1 VPAGHGRHL
10 IAIGGGN
17 KMTQTPR
24 LRFETIS
31 KSFPGVRALSDVSFE
46 IAPGEIHGL
55 LGENGAGKSTLL
67 RILSGVFRPTAG
79 AMFVD
84 GQAVSF
90 RKPMDA
96 RGAGIAMIHQ
106 ELQQVPH
113 LSVAQ
118 NMFLGHPLT
127 RAGGLL
133 VSRREQERRAAEAL
147 AMIDKGIDPA
157 APISALKV
165 AQRQIVEI
173 GRALLDRAKI
183 IAMDEPTSSLTPS
196 EFERLAQV
204 IANLSASGVSIIY
217 VSHKM
222 DEVFRIC
229 QRASVMRD
237 GNLVGMVDI
246 KATSQRDVIAM
257 MVGRELMQE
266 QHICHA
272 TTSVKLEAR
281 NLSSATKIRDVSF
294 QLHSGE
300 VLGIAGLV
308 GSGRTEL
315 LRLLAGV
322 DRASAGRIEIDGK
335 TVDLANPRAAIA
347 AGIGLVPEERK
358 REGIIPARSVTT
370 NMALASLG
378 SFSKGGIIQHGKLRS
393 AAQNYLRR
401 VNLRPFQLDRPIR
414 LFSGGNQQKAI
425 IARWLASRSQIL
437 LFDEPTR
444 GIDVGAKAE
453 IYHLIEALAADGH
466 SIVVVSSELPEVIR
480 LSDRVLVMR
489 DGQVAAE
496 LARAELSESAIV
508 AHAIPGATNI
518 PASAPAA

>member
-1 VPAGHGRHL
+1 
-10 IAIGGGN
+10 
-17 KMTQTPR
+17 MTPR
-24 LRFETIS
+24 LRFEAIS
-31 KSFPGVRALSDVSFE
+31 KSFPGVNALSDVSFDV
-46 IAPGEIHGL
+46 APGEIHGL

-67 RILSGVFRPTAG
+67 RILSGVFRPTSG
-79 AMFVD
+79 SMFVD
-84 GQAVSF
+84 GENVSF

-127 RAGGLL
+127 TVGGSF

-147 AMIDKGIDPA
+147 SMIEPGIDPA
-157 APISALKV
+157 APISSLKV

-173 GRALLDRAKI
+173 ARALLDRARI

-196 EFERLAQV
+196 EFERLAEV
-204 IANLSASGVSIIY
+204 ITKLSASGVTIIY

-237 GNLVGMVDI
+237 GKLVGAVDVR
-246 KATSQRDVIAM
+246 AASHQDVITM

-266 QHICHA
+266 QHVSHA
-272 TTSVKLEAR
+272 TATVKLEAR
-281 NLSSATKIRDVSF
+281 GLSSLTKIRDASF
-294 QLHSGE
+294 KLHRGE

-315 LRLLAGV
+315 LRLLAGA
-322 DRASAGRIEIDGK
+322 DRLTAGTIDIDGR
-335 TVDLANPRAAIA
+335 TVNLRNPRDAIS

-358 REGIIPARSVTT
+358 REGIIPVRSVTI
-370 NMALASLG
+370 NMALPSLG
-378 SFSKGGIIQHGKLRS
+378 SFSKAGIIQGGKLRNT
-393 AAQNYLRR
+393 AEDLLRR

-425 IARWLASRSQIL
+425 IARWLASKSQIL

-453 IYHLIEALAADGH
+453 IYHLIEALAADGY

-489 DGQVAAE
+489 DGQIAAE
-496 LARAELSESAIV
+496 IARADLTESAIV
-508 AHAIPGATNI
+508 AHAIPGANTGRT
-518 PASAPAA
+518 PAPAA

>member
-1 VPAGHGRHL
+1 MV
-10 IAIGGGN
+10 
-17 KMTQTPR
+17 PR
-24 LRFETIS
+24 LGFETIS
-31 KSFPGVRALSDVSFE
+31 KSFPGVNALTDVSFKV
-46 IAPGEIHGL
+46 APGEIHGL

-67 RILSGVFRPTAG
+67 RILSGVFRPTSG
-79 AMFVD
+79 SVFVD
-84 GQAVSF
+84 GEAVTF
-90 RKPMDA
+90 RKPQDA
-96 RGAGIAMIHQ
+96 RVAGIAMIHQ

-118 NMFLGHPLT
+118 NMFLGHAPT
-127 RAGGLL
+127 RLGGLF
-133 VSRREQERRAAEAL
+133 VSRSEQEKRAAEAL
-147 AMIDKGIDPA
+147 SMIDRSIDVS
-157 APISALKV
+157 APISSLKV

-173 GRALLDRAKI
+173 GRALLDKAKV

-196 EFERLAQV
+196 EFDRLAEV

-237 GNLVGMVDI
+237 GKLVGVVDM
-246 KATSQRDVIAM
+246 KTASEKQVIAM

-266 QHICHA
+266 THNSFA
-272 TTSVKLEAR
+272 TDQIKLEAR
-281 NLSSATKIRDVSF
+281 NLSSSTKIKNISF
-294 QLHSGE
+294 SLHKGE

-315 LRLLAGV
+315 LRLIAGV
-322 DRASAGRIEIDGK
+322 DRLSAGSITIDGN
-335 TVDLANPRAAIA
+335 VVSPRNPRDAIA

-358 REGIIPARSVTT
+358 REGIIPLRPVSL
-370 NMALASLG
+370 NMALASLP
-378 SFSKGGIIQHGKLRS
+378 SFSAAGIISNHRLRAS
-393 AAQNYLRR
+393 ASDLLKR

-425 IARWLASRSQIL
+425 IARWLAAKSQIL

-444 GIDVGAKAE
+444 GIDVGAKSE
-453 IYHLIEALAADGH
+453 IYQLIETLASEGC
-466 SIVVVSSELPEVIR
+466 SIIVVSSELPDVIR

-489 DGQVAAE
+489 DGRIAAE
-496 LARAELSESAIV
+496 LTGDQLTESTIV
-508 AHAIPGATNI
+508 AHAIPGAIAGAKPGLIAN
-518 PASAPAA
+518 PA

>member
-1 VPAGHGRHL
+1 
-10 IAIGGGN
+10 
-17 KMTQTPR
+17 MSQTPR
-24 LRFETIS
+24 LRFESIT
-31 KSFPGVRALSDVSFE
+31 KSFPGVLALSDVSFDVP
-46 IAPGEIHGL
+46 PGEIHGL
-55 LGENGAGKSTLL
+55 LGENGAGKSSLL
-67 RILSGVFRPTAG
+67 RILSGVSKQTSG
-79 AMFVD
+79 SVFVD
-84 GQAVSF
+84 GEAVSF
-90 RKPMDA
+90 RKPSDA
-96 RGAGIAMIHQ
+96 RLAGIAMIHQ

-127 RAGGLL
+127 TAGGLF
-133 VSRREQERRAAEAL
+133 VSRKEQERRAGEAL
-147 AMIDKGIDPA
+147 AMIDKSIDPA
-157 APISALKV
+157 APISSLKV

-196 EFERLAQV
+196 EFEKLAEV

-229 QRASVMRD
+229 QGASVMRD
-237 GNLVGMVDI
+237 GKLVGRVDI
-246 KATSQRDVIAM
+246 QKTSTQDVITM
-257 MVGRELMQE
+257 MVGRELSQE
-266 QHICHA
+266 THVSHA
-272 TTSVKLEAR
+272 TTTVKLEAR
-281 NLSSATKIRDVSF
+281 NLSSATKIRNASF
-294 QLHSGE
+294 RLHRGE
-300 VLGIAGLV
+300 VLGVAGLV

-322 DRASAGRIEIDGK
+322 DRLSAGSIEIDGK
-335 TVDLANPRAAIA
+335 PVNFASPRDAIS

-358 REGIIPARSVTT
+358 RDGIIPGRSVTN

-378 SFSKGGIIQHGKLRS
+378 SFSKAGIIQNGKLRAS
-393 AAQNYLRR
+393 ATDLLRG

-425 IARWLASRSQIL
+425 IARWLAAKSQIL

-444 GIDVGAKAE
+444 GIDVGAKSE

-489 DGQVAAE
+489 DGEIAAE
-496 LARAELSESAIV
+496 IARADLSESAIV
-508 AHAIPGATNI
+508 AHAIPGMNNST
-518 PASAPAA
+518 ASAPAA

>member
-1 VPAGHGRHL
+1 
-10 IAIGGGN
+10 
-17 KMTQTPR
+17 MTPR
-24 LRFETIS
+24 LRFEAIS
-31 KSFPGVRALSDVSFE
+31 KSFPGVNALSDVSFDV
-46 IAPGEIHGL
+46 APGEIHGL

-67 RILSGVFRPTAG
+67 RILSGVFRPTSG
-79 AMFVD
+79 SVFVD
-84 GQAVSF
+84 GETVSF

-96 RGAGIAMIHQ
+96 RAVGIAMIHQ

-127 RAGGLL
+127 TAGGLF
-133 VSRREQERRAAEAL
+133 VSRREQERRAGEAL
-147 AMIDKGIDPA
+147 AMIEPGIDPS
-157 APISALKV
+157 APISSLKV

-173 GRALLDRAKI
+173 ARALLDRAKI
-183 IAMDEPTSSLTPS
+183 IAMDEPTSSLTPG
-196 EFERLAQV
+196 EFERLAEV
-204 IANLSASGVSIIY
+204 IASLSASGVSIIY

-229 QRASVMRD
+229 QRASIMRD
-237 GNLVGMVDI
+237 GKLVGAVDL
-246 KATSQRDVIAM
+246 KVVAPQEVITM

-266 QHICHA
+266 QHVSHA
-272 TTSVKLEAR
+272 SATIKLEAK
-281 NLSSATKIRDVSF
+281 NLSSATKIRNASF
-294 QLHSGE
+294 RLHRGE

-315 LRLLAGV
+315 LKLLAGV
-322 DRASAGRIEIDGK
+322 DRLSAGSIEIDGK
-335 TVDLANPRAAIA
+335 TMNLANPRAAIS

-358 REGIIPARSVTT
+358 REGIIPARSVSI

-378 SFSKGGIIQHGKLRS
+378 SFSKGGILRKS
-393 AAQNYLRR
+393 ALRATAQDLLKR

-425 IARWLASRSQIL
+425 IARWLAAKSQIL

-444 GIDVGAKAE
+444 GIDVGAKSE
-453 IYHLIEALAADGH
+453 IYHLIEALAAEGR
-466 SIVVVSSELPEVIR
+466 SIVVVSSELPEIIR

-489 DGQVAAE
+489 DGEIAAE
-496 LARAELSESAIV
+496 IARKDLTESAIV
-508 AHAIPGATNI
+508 AHAIPGASPGTSPATSQS
-518 PASAPAA
+518 PASVPAA

>member
-1 VPAGHGRHL
+1 
-10 IAIGGGN
+10 
-17 KMTQTPR
+17 MPR

-31 KSFPGVRALSDVSFE
+31 KSFPGVNALTDVSFE
-46 IAPGEIHGL
+46 VAPGEIHGL

-67 RILSGVFRPTAG
+67 RILSGVFRPTSG
-79 AMFVD
+79 TVFVD
-84 GQAVSF
+84 GQAVAF

-96 RGAGIAMIHQ
+96 REAGIAMIHQ

-118 NMFLGHPLT
+118 NMFLGHSLT
-127 RAGGLL
+127 RLGGLL
-133 VSRREQERRAAEAL
+133 VSRREQEARAAEAL
-147 AMIDKGIDPA
+147 SMIDDTIDPS
-157 APISALKV
+157 APISSLKV

-173 GRALLDRAKI
+173 GRALLDKARV

-196 EFERLAQV
+196 EFDRLAEV
-204 IANLSASGVSIIY
+204 IARLSASGVSIVY

-237 GNLVGMVDI
+237 GKLVGMVDL
-246 KATSQRDVIAM
+246 KGTSEKDVIAM
-257 MVGRELMQE
+257 MVGRELMRE
-266 QHICHA
+266 EHNSFV
-272 TTSVKLEAR
+272 TTTVKLEAK
-281 NLSSATKIRDVSF
+281 NLSSSSKIKDVSF
-294 QLHSGE
+294 KLHKGE

-315 LRLLAGV
+315 LRLLAGA
-322 DRASAGRIEIDGK
+322 DRLSAGAITIDGK
-335 TVDLANPRAAIA
+335 TMNFTSPREAIA

-358 REGIIPARSVTT
+358 REGIIPLRPVST
-370 NMALASLG
+370 NMALASLS
-378 SFSKGGIIQHGKLRS
+378 SFSSAGMIRTGKLRS
-393 AAQNYLRR
+393 TARDLLKR

-425 IARWLASRSQIL
+425 IARWLAARSQIL

-444 GIDVGAKAE
+444 GIDVGAKSE
-453 IYHLIEALAADGH
+453 IYHLIEDLAREGH
-466 SIVVVSSELPEVIR
+466 SIIVVSSELPEVIR

-489 DGQVAAE
+489 EGRIAATIPRDQ
-496 LARAELSESAIV
+496 LTESAIV
-508 AHAIPGATNI
+508 AHAILGARADATN
-518 PASAPAA
+518 APIAQPV

>member
-1 VPAGHGRHL
+1 
-10 IAIGGGN
+10 
-17 KMTQTPR
+17 MTPR

-31 KSFPGVRALSDVSFE
+31 KSFPGVNALSDVSFDV
-46 IAPGEIHGL
+46 APGEIHGL

-67 RILSGVFRPTAG
+67 RILSGVFRPTSG
-79 AMFVD
+79 SMFVD
-84 GQAVSF
+84 GENVAF
-90 RKPMDA
+90 RRPMDA

-127 RAGGLL
+127 TAGGLF
-133 VSRREQERRAAEAL
+133 VARREQERRAAEAL
-147 AMIDKGIDPA
+147 SMIEPGIDPA
-157 APISALKV
+157 APISSLKV

-173 GRALLDRAKI
+173 ARALLDRVSI

-196 EFERLAQV
+196 EFERLAEV
-204 IANLSASGVSIIY
+204 ITKLSASGVSIIY

-237 GNLVGMVDI
+237 GKLIGAVDMPT
-246 KATSQRDVIAM
+246 AFYQDVIMM

-266 QHICHA
+266 QHVSHA
-272 TTSVKLEAR
+272 TAKVKLEAR
-281 NLSSATKIRDVSF
+281 GLASLTKIRDVSF
-294 QLHSGE
+294 KLHRGE

-322 DRASAGRIEIDGK
+322 DKLSAGSIAIDGK
-335 TVDLANPRAAIA
+335 TVDLRNPSDAIS

-358 REGIIPARSVTT
+358 REGIIPARSVTI

-378 SFSKGGIIQHGKLRS
+378 RFSKAGIIQSGKLRNT
-393 AAQNYLRR
+393 AQELLRR

-425 IARWLASRSQIL
+425 IARWLASKSQIL

-453 IYHLIEALAADGH
+453 IYHLIEALAAEGH

-489 DGQVAAE
+489 DGKIGAE
-496 LARAELSESAIV
+496 IARADLTESAIV
-508 AHAIPGATNI
+508 AHAIPGADTANT
-518 PASAPAA
+518 PAPAA

>member
-1 VPAGHGRHL
+1 MV
-10 IAIGGGN
+10 
-17 KMTQTPR
+17 PR
-24 LRFETIS
+24 LRFEMIS
-31 KSFPGVRALSDVSFE
+31 KSFPGVNALADVSFDV
-46 IAPGEIHGL
+46 APGEIHGL

-67 RILSGVFRPTAG
+67 RILSGVFRPTSG
-79 AMFVD
+79 TVFVD
-84 GQAVSF
+84 GEAVAF
-90 RKPMDA
+90 KKPIDA
-96 RGAGIAMIHQ
+96 RGTGIAMIHQ

-127 RAGGLL
+127 GLGGLF
-133 VSRREQERRAAEAL
+133 VSRREQESRAAQAL
-147 AMIDKGIDPA
+147 SLIDRTIDPS
-157 APISALKV
+157 APISSLKV

-173 GRALLDRAKI
+173 GRALLDKAKV

-196 EFERLAQV
+196 EFDRLAEV
-204 IANLSASGVSIIY
+204 IASLSASGVSIIY

-237 GNLVGMVDI
+237 GKLVGMVDL
-246 KATSQRDVIAM
+246 KSASEKDVIAM

-266 QHICHA
+266 EHNSFV
-272 TTSVKLEAR
+272 TDTVKLEAK

-294 QLHSGE
+294 TLHKGE

-315 LRLLAGV
+315 LRLLAGA
-322 DRASAGRIEIDGK
+322 DRLSDGSIAIDGK
-335 TVDLANPRAAIA
+335 AVRFASPRDAIA

-358 REGIIPARSVTT
+358 REGIIPLRPVST
-370 NMALASLG
+370 NMALASLS
-378 SFSKGGIIQHGKLRS
+378 SFSSGGVISTGKLRA
-393 AAQNYLRR
+393 AAQDLLKR

-425 IARWLASRSQIL
+425 IARWLAAKSQIL

-444 GIDVGAKAE
+444 GIDVGAKSE
-453 IYHLIEALAADGH
+453 IYHLIEDLAREGH
-466 SIVVVSSELPEVIR
+466 SIIVVSSELPEVIR

-489 DGQVAAE
+489 EGSIAADIP
-496 LARAELSESAIV
+496 RDQLSESAIV
-508 AHAIPGATNI
+508 AHAIPGANPGATVART
-518 PASAPAA
+518 ASSA

>member
-1 VPAGHGRHL
+1 MA
-10 IAIGGGN
+10 
-17 KMTQTPR
+17 PR
-24 LRFETIS
+24 LRFEAIS
-31 KSFPGVRALSDVSFE
+31 KSFPGVNALSDVSFDV
-46 IAPGEIHGL
+46 APGEIHGL

-67 RILSGVFRPTAG
+67 RILSGVFRPTSG
-79 AMFVD
+79 SMFVD
-84 GQAVSF
+84 GENVSF

-127 RAGGLL
+127 TVGGLF

-147 AMIDKGIDPA
+147 SMIEPGVDPA
-157 APISALKV
+157 APISSLKV

-173 GRALLDRAKI
+173 ARALLDRARI

-196 EFERLAQV
+196 EFERLAEV
-204 IANLSASGVSIIY
+204 ITKLSASGVSIIY

-237 GNLVGMVDI
+237 GKLVGAVVVQ
-246 KATSQRDVIAM
+246 AASHQDVITL

-266 QHICHA
+266 QHVSHA
-272 TTSVKLEAR
+272 TATVKLEAR
-281 NLSSATKIRDVSF
+281 NLSSLTKIRDASF
-294 QLHSGE
+294 KLHRGE

-315 LRLLAGV
+315 LRLLAGA
-322 DRASAGRIEIDGK
+322 DRLTAGTIDIDGK
-335 TVDLANPRAAIA
+335 TVNLRNPRDAIS

-358 REGIIPARSVTT
+358 REGIIPVRSVTI

-378 SFSKGGIIQHGKLRS
+378 SFSKAGVIQGGKLRNT
-393 AAQNYLRR
+393 AQDLLRR

-425 IARWLASRSQIL
+425 IARWLASKSQIL

-489 DGQVAAE
+489 DGQIAAE
-496 LARAELSESAIV
+496 IARADLTESAIV
-508 AHAIPGATNI
+508 AHAIPGANTGRT
-518 PASAPAA
+518 PAPAA

>member
-1 VPAGHGRHL
+1 
-10 IAIGGGN
+10 
-17 KMTQTPR
+17 MTPK
-24 LRFETIS
+24 LRFEAIS
-31 KSFPGVRALSDVSFE
+31 KSFPGVNALSDVSFDV
-46 IAPGEIHGL
+46 APGEIHGL

-67 RILSGVFRPTAG
+67 RILSGVFRPTSG
-79 AMFVD
+79 SMFVD
-84 GQAVSF
+84 GENVSF
-90 RKPMDA
+90 RKPMEA

-127 RAGGLL
+127 TVGGLF
-133 VSRREQERRAAEAL
+133 VSRGEQERRAAEAL
-147 AMIDKGIDPA
+147 SMIEPGIDPA
-157 APISALKV
+157 APISSLKV

-173 GRALLDRAKI
+173 ARALLDRARI

-196 EFERLAQV
+196 EFERLAEV
-204 IANLSASGVSIIY
+204 ITKLSASGVSIIY

-237 GNLVGMVDI
+237 GKLIGAVDVQT
-246 KATSQRDVIAM
+246 ASHQDVITM

-266 QHICHA
+266 QHVSHA
-272 TTSVKLEAR
+272 TATVKLEAR
-281 NLSSATKIRDVSF
+281 GLSSLTKIRDASF
-294 QLHSGE
+294 KLHRGE

-315 LRLLAGV
+315 LRLLAGA
-322 DRASAGRIEIDGK
+322 DRLTAGTIDIDGK
-335 TVDLANPRAAIA
+335 TVNLRNPRDAIS

-358 REGIIPARSVTT
+358 REGIIPVRSVTI
-370 NMALASLG
+370 NMALASLE
-378 SFSKGGIIQHGKLRS
+378 SFSKAGIIQGGKLRNT
-393 AAQNYLRR
+393 AQDLLRR

-425 IARWLASRSQIL
+425 IARWLASKSQIL

-489 DGQVAAE
+489 DGQIAAE
-496 LARAELSESAIV
+496 IARADLTESAIV
-508 AHAIPGATNI
+508 AHAIPGANTGRT
-518 PASAPAA
+518 PAPAA

>member
-1 VPAGHGRHL
+1 
-10 IAIGGGN
+10 
-17 KMTQTPR
+17 MMPR

-31 KSFPGVRALSDVSFE
+31 KSFPGVNALTDVSFE
-46 IAPGEIHGL
+46 VAPGEIHGL

-67 RILSGVFRPTAG
+67 RILSGVFRPTSG
-79 AMFVD
+79 TVFVD
-84 GQAVSF
+84 GQAVAF

-96 RGAGIAMIHQ
+96 REAGIAMIHQ

-118 NMFLGHPLT
+118 NMFLGHSLT
-127 RAGGLL
+127 RLGGLL
-133 VSRREQERRAAEAL
+133 VSRREQEARAAEAL
-147 AMIDKGIDPA
+147 SMIDDTIDPS
-157 APISALKV
+157 APISSLKV

-173 GRALLDRAKI
+173 GRALLDKARV

-196 EFERLAQV
+196 EFDRLAEV
-204 IANLSASGVSIIY
+204 IARLSASGVSIVY

-237 GNLVGMVDI
+237 GKLVGMVDL
-246 KATSQRDVIAM
+246 KGTSEKDVIAM
-257 MVGRELMQE
+257 MVGRELMRE
-266 QHICHA
+266 EHNSFV
-272 TTSVKLEAR
+272 TTTVKLEAK
-281 NLSSATKIRDVSF
+281 NLSSSSKIKDVSF
-294 QLHSGE
+294 KLHKGE

-315 LRLLAGV
+315 LRLLAGA
-322 DRASAGRIEIDGK
+322 DRLSAGAITIDGK
-335 TVDLANPRAAIA
+335 TMNFTSPREAIA

-358 REGIIPARSVTT
+358 REGIIPLRPVST
-370 NMALASLG
+370 NMALASLS
-378 SFSKGGIIQHGKLRS
+378 SFSSAGMIRTGKLRS
-393 AAQNYLRR
+393 TARDLLKR

-425 IARWLASRSQIL
+425 IARWLAARSQIL

-444 GIDVGAKAE
+444 GIDVGAKSE
-453 IYHLIEALAADGH
+453 IYHLIEDLAREGH
-466 SIVVVSSELPEVIR
+466 SIIVVSSELPEVIR

-489 DGQVAAE
+489 EGRIAATIPRDQ
-496 LARAELSESAIV
+496 LTESAIV
-508 AHAIPGATNI
+508 AHAILGARADATN
-518 PASAPAA
+518 APIAQPV

>member
-1 VPAGHGRHL
+1 MAGILRRM
-10 IAIGGGN
+10 GGGDV
-17 KMTQTPR
+17 MTQSPR
-24 LRFETIS
+24 LRFDSIS
-31 KSFPGVRALSDVSFE
+31 KSFPGVNALSDVSFDV
-46 IAPGEIHGL
+46 APGEIHGL

-67 RILSGVFRPTAG
+67 NILSGVFRPTAG
-79 AMFVD
+79 TVLVD
-84 GQAVSF
+84 GETVTF
-90 RKPMDA
+90 RRPMDA
-96 RGAGIAMIHQ
+96 REAGIAMIHQ

-113 LSVAQ
+113 LTVAQ
-118 NMFLGHPLT
+118 NMFLGHSLT
-127 RAGGLL
+127 WANGLF
-133 VSRREQERRAAEAL
+133 VSRREQERRATEAL
-147 AMIDKGIDPA
+147 SMLDATIDPA
-157 APISALKV
+157 APISSLKV

-196 EFERLAQV
+196 EFERLAKV
-204 IANLSASGVSIIY
+204 INRLSENGVSIIY

-229 QRASVMRD
+229 QRSSVMRD
-237 GNLVGMVDI
+237 GKLVGIVDLNTASE
-246 KATSQRDVIAM
+246 KDVIAM

-266 QHICHA
+266 QHVSHA
-272 TTSVKLEAR
+272 TTTVKLEAH
-281 NLSSATKIRDVSF
+281 NLSSATKIRNASF
-294 QLHSGE
+294 RLHRGE

-322 DRASAGRIEIDGK
+322 DGLSSGSIAIEGK
-335 TVDLANPRAAIA
+335 DVDLATPRAAIS

-358 REGIIPARSVTT
+358 REGIIPLRSVTT
-370 NMALASLG
+370 NMALPSLG
-378 SFSKGGIIQHGKLRS
+378 SFAKGGFLQKAKLRRT
-393 AAQNYLRR
+393 AEDLLKR

-453 IYHLIEALAADGH
+453 IYHLIEALAAEGH
-466 SIVVVSSELPEVIR
+466 SIIVVSSELPEIIR

-489 DGQVAAE
+489 DGRIAAE
-496 LARAELSESAIV
+496 IGRADLTESAIV
-508 AHAIPGATNI
+508 AHAIPGAGEVRL
-518 PASAPAA
+518 PAATAV

>member
-1 VPAGHGRHL
+1 MV
-10 IAIGGGN
+10 
-17 KMTQTPR
+17 PR

-31 KSFPGVRALSDVSFE
+31 KSFPGVNALADVSFDV
-46 IAPGEIHGL
+46 AAGEIHGL

-67 RILSGVFRPTAG
+67 RILSGVFRPTSG
-79 AMFVD
+79 TVFVD
-84 GQAVSF
+84 GEAVAF
-90 RKPMDA
+90 KKPIDA

-127 RAGGLL
+127 GLGGLF
-133 VSRREQERRAAEAL
+133 VSRREQESRAAQAL
-147 AMIDKGIDPA
+147 SLIDRTIDPS
-157 APISALKV
+157 APISSLKV

-173 GRALLDRAKI
+173 GRALLDKAKV

-196 EFERLAQV
+196 EFDRLAEV
-204 IANLSASGVSIIY
+204 VASLSASGVSIIY

-237 GNLVGMVDI
+237 GKLVGMVDL
-246 KATSQRDVIAM
+246 KSASEKDVIAM

-266 QHICHA
+266 EHNSFV
-272 TTSVKLEAR
+272 TDTVKLEAK
-281 NLSSATKIRDVSF
+281 NLSSATKIRNVSF
-294 QLHSGE
+294 TLHKGE

-315 LRLLAGV
+315 LRLLAGA
-322 DRASAGRIEIDGK
+322 DRLSEGSIAIDGRAVCFA
-335 TVDLANPRAAIA
+335 TPRDAIA

-358 REGIIPARSVTT
+358 REGIIPLRPVST
-370 NMALASLG
+370 NMALASLS
-378 SFSKGGIIQHGKLRS
+378 SFSSGGMISTGKLRA
-393 AAQNYLRR
+393 AAQDLLKR

-425 IARWLASRSQIL
+425 IARWLAAKSQIL

-444 GIDVGAKAE
+444 GIDVGAKSE
-453 IYHLIEALAADGH
+453 IYHLIEDLAREGH
-466 SIVVVSSELPEVIR
+466 SIIVVSSELPEVIR

-489 DGQVAAE
+489 EGSIAADIP
-496 LARAELSESAIV
+496 RDQLSESAIV
-508 AHAIPGATNI
+508 AQAIPGANPGATVART
-518 PASAPAA
+518 ASSA

>member
-1 VPAGHGRHL
+1 MV
-10 IAIGGGN
+10 
-17 KMTQTPR
+17 PR

-31 KSFPGVRALSDVSFE
+31 KSFPGVNALTDVSFSV
-46 IAPGEIHGL
+46 APGEIHGL

-67 RILSGVFRPTAG
+67 RILSGVFRPTSG
-79 AMFVD
+79 SVFVD
-84 GQAVSF
+84 GEAVAF
-90 RKPMDA
+90 KKPMDA
-96 RGAGIAMIHQ
+96 REAGIAMIHQ

-118 NMFLGHPLT
+118 NMFLGHSLT
-127 RAGGLL
+127 RMGGLF
-133 VSRREQERRAAEAL
+133 VSRREQERRAAQAL
-147 AMIDKGIDPA
+147 SMIDKTIDPS
-157 APISALKV
+157 APISSLKV

-173 GRALLDRAKI
+173 GRALLDKAKV

-196 EFERLAQV
+196 EFDRLAEV
-204 IANLSASGVSIIY
+204 ISSLSASGVSIIY

-237 GNLVGMVDI
+237 GKLVGMVDL
-246 KATSQRDVIAM
+246 KAASEKDVIAM

-266 QHICHA
+266 EHNSFV
-272 TTSVKLEAR
+272 TDTVKLEAR
-281 NLSSATKIRDVSF
+281 GLSSATKIRDVSF
-294 QLHSGE
+294 TLHKGE

-315 LRLLAGV
+315 LRLLAGA
-322 DRASAGRIEIDGK
+322 DRLTAGTIVIDGK
-335 TVDLANPRAAIA
+335 TVSLRNPRDAIS

-358 REGIIPARSVTT
+358 REGIIPVRSVTI
-370 NMALASLG
+370 NMALASLE
-378 SFSKGGIIQHGKLRS
+378 SFSKGGILQGGKLRNT
-393 AAQNYLRR
+393 AQDLLRR

-425 IARWLASRSQIL
+425 IARWLASKSQIL

-489 DGQVAAE
+489 DGQIAAE
-496 LARAELSESAIV
+496 IARADLTESAIV
-508 AHAIPGATNI
+508 AHAIPGANTGRT
-518 PASAPAA
+518 PAPAA